1 MALSSSRTLL
11 LSQSGDAGLEAA
23 RGEAE
28 CGLMVVELEDVTGV
42 VEVVEVLLEVLEV
55 SGPAGD
61 CRSGSSPLSPVL
73 GASTGVWN

>member
-28 CGLMVVELEDVTGV
+28 CGLMVVVLEEITVLEV
-42 VEVVEVLLEVLEV
+42 VEVVEGVEV

-61 CRSGSSPLSPVL
+61 CRSCSSPLSPVL
-73 GASTGVWN
+73 VASTGVWN

>member
-11 LSQSGDAGLEAA
+11 LASSGEAGLEAA
-23 RGEAE
+23 RGEVE

-42 VEVVEVLLEVLEV
+42 VEVVVLLELLEV

>member
-28 CGLMVVELEDVTGV
+28 CGLMVVEVDEVTV
-42 VEVVEVLLEVLEV
+42 LEVVEVLEVLEG

-61 CRSGSSPLSPVL
+61 CRSCSSPLSPVL